1 MENKTLNN
9 KKKNISFLGL
19 RLYAEKL
26 GYTCIRYKKENKNGK
41 AYNWYDIVD
50 KNHNVIF
57 TDRYPK
63 VIKEKLEII
72 EKFSNIDK

>member
-1 MENKTLNN
+1 MENNTIMH
-9 KKKNISFLGL
+9 KKKNNSFLAL
-19 RLYAEKL
+19 RIYAEKL

-41 AYNWYDIVD
+41 AYNWYDIID
-50 KNHNVIF
+50 KNNNVIF